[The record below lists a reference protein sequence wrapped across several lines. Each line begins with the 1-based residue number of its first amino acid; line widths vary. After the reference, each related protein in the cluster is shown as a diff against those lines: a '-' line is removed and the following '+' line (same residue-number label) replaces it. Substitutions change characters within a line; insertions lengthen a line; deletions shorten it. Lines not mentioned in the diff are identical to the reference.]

1 MIDTHAHLCYYD
13 DNGREI
19 IDNMNDDGLEF
30 IVNIGTSIEDSAD
43 GIEIAKENKKIF
55 TTVGLY
61 PEYAQFI
68 TDEELQKIEELA
80 KHEKV
85 VAIGEIGL
93 DYHTPGYN
101 REKQI
106 ELFEKQLQ
114 IADKLNLP
122 FCIHCRKAVED
133 LYDVLS
139 KNKHLI
145 RHSGLMHCYSEGG
158 EWVQKFVELGMYISF
173 SGNITYKKN
182 DRSFLKNIPLDRI
195 VVETDAP
202 YLTPEPFRGKE
213 NQPKNVKYIIET
225 IAKELKLSFEELEK
239 ITSDNAKRFYNIGDR
254 K

>member
-13 DNGREI
+13 DNGKSI
-19 IDNMNDDGLEF
+19 IDSMNDDGLEF
-30 IVNIGTSIEDSAD
+30 IVNIGTSLEDSAD
-43 GIEIAKENKKIF
+43 GNKIAEENEKVF

-68 TDEELQKIEELA
+68 TEDDLKQLEELA
-80 KHEKV
+80 KHKKV

-106 ELFEKQLQ
+106 ELFEKQLK

-122 FCIHCRKAVED
+122 FCVHCRKAVED
-133 LYDVLS
+133 LYDTLN

-158 EWVQKFVELGMYISF
+158 DWVLKFVELGMYISF
-173 SGNITYKKN
+173 SGNITYKKT

-195 VVETDAP
+195 VVETDSP

-213 NQPKNVKYIIET
+213 NQPKNVKYILET
-225 IAKELKLSFEELEK
+225 IAKEVGISFEELER
-239 ITSDNAKRFYNIGDR
+239 ITSENAKRFYNI